1 MELTI
6 NELDDYHSSN
16 GKNVTWQL
24 PETNETDGTNERA
37 FSAQQYNPDDLQ
49 PRSNNAPL
57 NHAPLNHAPLNHAP
71 LNHAPLNHAP
81 LNRRQVSQQP
91 PQPQPQ
97 VNKNPLNYDDI
108 LLKLNVQIV
117 NGVMRYVDPR
127 KGFTF
132 ENSVITKLKPQVK
145 PQVNASA
152 QPLTLE
158 EHKECRIKQEMDR
171 RRLNQVKT
179 TKMLIP
185 NNKATISRPSATA
198 APSVKAPVTNNSGL
212 FKMKMGR

>member
-6 NELDDYHSSN
+6 NELDDYHN
-16 GKNVTWQL
+16 KNISWL
-24 PETNETDGTNERA
+24 EPEIEGTNERA

-49 PRSNNAPL
+49 PPSNRGSL
-57 NHAPLNHAPLNHAP
+57 NLRPANQLQP
-71 LNHAPLNHAP
+71 
-81 LNRRQVSQQP
+81 QQP
-91 PQPQPQ
+91 A
-97 VNKNPLNYDDI
+97 KREPLNYDDI

-117 NGVMRYVDPR
+117 NGVMRYADKS

-132 ENSVITKLKPQVK
+132 ENAAKTNAQNQVKPQVK
-145 PQVNASA
+145 PVNVK
-152 QPLTLE
+152 PLTAE

-171 RRLNQVKT
+171 RRVNQVKS

-185 NNKATISRPSATA
+185 NNNATISRPSAKSENVVA
-198 APSVKAPVTNNSGL
+198 PSANAPSVKCPVINGSGM

>member
-6 NELDDYHSSN
+6 NELDDYHN
-16 GKNVTWQL
+16 KNVSWL
-24 PETNETDGTNERA
+24 EPEIEGTNDRT
-37 FSAQQYNPDDLQ
+37 FSAQQYNPAVLQ
-49 PRSNNAPL
+49 PPSNRGS
-57 NHAPLNHAPLNHAP
+57 
-71 LNHAPLNHAP
+71 
-81 LNRRQVSQQP
+81 LNRRQVSQPQLKLPLQQP
-91 PQPQPQ
+91 D
-97 VNKNPLNYDDI
+97 KRDPLNYDDI

-117 NGVMRYVDPR
+117 NGVMRYIDPR

-132 ENSVITKLKPQVK
+132 ENAAKTNAQPNSQVK
-145 PQVNASA
+145 PQVKSQVNAK
-152 QPLTLE
+152 PLTEE

-179 TKMLIP
+179 TKMFIP
-185 NNKATISRPSATA
+185 NNNATTFRQSATA

>member
-6 NELDDYHSSN
+6 NELDDYHN
-16 GKNVTWQL
+16 KNVSWL
-24 PETNETDGTNERA
+24 EPEIEGTNERA

-49 PRSNNAPL
+49 PRPNNGPFHRKQTQINPL
-57 NHAPLNHAPLNHAP
+57 QP
-71 LNHAPLNHAP
+71 
-81 LNRRQVSQQP
+81 QQP
-91 PQPQPQ
+91 A
-97 VNKNPLNYDDI
+97 KREPLNYDDI

-117 NGVMRYVDPR
+117 NGVMQYADKS

-132 ENSVITKLKPQVK
+132 ENAAKTNVPIQVK
-145 PQVNASA
+145 PVNVK
-152 QPLTLE
+152 PLTAK

-185 NNKATISRPSATA
+185 NNNATISRPSAKNEKA
-198 APSVKAPVTNNSGL
+198 IAPSVKCPVINGSGM
-212 FKMKMGR
+212 FKMKMGK

>member
-6 NELDDYHSSN
+6 NELDDLNGSN
-16 GKNVTWQL
+16 GTYSRNVSWL
-24 PETNETDGTNERA
+24 EPETEIDGTNEPV

-49 PRSNNAPL
+49 PRTNNASL
-57 NHAPLNHAPLNHAP
+57 K
-71 LNHAPLNHAP
+71 
-81 LNRRQVSQQP
+81 RS
-91 PQPQPQ
+91 QPQTQP
-97 VNKNPLNYDDI
+97 VKREPLNYDDI

-127 KGFTF
+127 RGFTF
-132 ENSVITKLKPQVK
+132 ENAVITKLPAQVK
-145 PQVNASA
+145 PQVNAE
-152 QPLTLE
+152 PLTAE
-158 EHKECRIKQEMDR
+158 EHKQCRIKQEIDR

-185 NNKATISRPSATA
+185 NNNATISRPSVNS
-198 APSVKAPVTNNSGL
+198 APLAKAPATKGSGM

>member
-6 NELDDYHSSN
+6 NELDDYHGSN
-16 GKNVTWQL
+16 GAYSRNVSWIE
-24 PETNETDGTNERA
+24 PETEIYGTNEPV

-49 PRSNNAPL
+49 PRSNNAS
-57 NHAPLNHAPLNHAP
+57 
-71 LNHAPLNHAP
+71 
-81 LNRRQVSQQP
+81 LNRIQTNQTQSQP
-91 PQPQPQ
+91 
-97 VNKNPLNYDDI
+97 VKREPLNYDDI

-127 KGFTF
+127 RGFTF
-132 ENSVITKLKPQVK
+132 ENAVITKLPAQVK
-145 PQVNASA
+145 PQVNAK
-152 QPLTLE
+152 PLTAE
-158 EHKECRIKQEMDR
+158 EHKQCRIKQEMDR

-185 NNKATISRPSATA
+185 NNNAAISRPSSKSAPSVN
-198 APSVKAPVTNNSGL
+198 APSVKCPVINGSGM

>member
-49 PRSNNAPL
+49 PRSNN
-57 NHAPLNHAPLNHAP
+57 AP

-132 ENSVITKLKPQVK
+132 ENSVITKLKPQV
-145 PQVNASA
+145 NASA

>member
-6 NELDDYHSSN
+6 NELDDISVLDSACS
-16 GKNVTWQL
+16 KNVTWRV
-24 PETNETDGTNERA
+24 PETDGSNEPA
-37 FSAQQYNPDDLQ
+37 FSAQQYNPDDFQ
-49 PRSNNAPL
+49 PRTNNASL
-57 NHAPLNHAPLNHAP
+57 ARASLA
-71 LNHAPLNHAP
+71 
-81 LNRRQVSQQP
+81 RRQTN
-91 PQPQPQ
+91 QPQPQ
-97 VNKNPLNYDDI
+97 QPVKREPLNYDDI

-127 KGFTF
+127 RGFTF
-132 ENSVITKLKPQVK
+132 ENAVITKLPAQVKPQVK
-145 PQVNASA
+145 PQ
-152 QPLTLE
+152 PLTAE

-185 NNKATISRPSATA
+185 NNNATISRPSVNS
-198 APSVKAPVTNNSGL
+198 APLAKAPATKGSGM

>member
-6 NELDDYHSSN
+6 NELDDLYGTNSN
-16 GKNVTWQL
+16 NDTWHL
-24 PETNETDGTNERA
+24 PETEGTNERT
-37 FSAQQYNPDDLQ
+37 FSAQQYNPDDLL
-49 PRSNNAPL
+49 PPAYM
-57 NHAPLNHAPLNHAP
+57 
-71 LNHAPLNHAP
+71 
-81 LNRRQVSQQP
+81 RQARQ

-97 VNKNPLNYDDI
+97 LQPQPLKREPLNYDDI

-132 ENSVITKLKPQVK
+132 ENAAKTNAPIQVK
-145 PQVNASA
+145 PQVSASA
-152 QPLTLE
+152 QPLTPE
-158 EHKECRIKQEMDR
+158 QHKECRIKQEMDR
-171 RRLNQVKT
+171 RRLIQVKS

-185 NNKATISRPSATA
+185 NNNASISRPAAKAPLAKEPSAN
-198 APSVKAPVTNNSGL
+198 APSVKCPVINGTGM